1 MKVDKMEET
10 MLGPIQMMVVGF
22 ETNDKFKGDIQ
33 RELNELRTRGVIR
46 LLDLLF
52 VMKDED
58 GNVFAIEDSDLVPG
72 EDAEVGQLI
81 SQMLGLGEGGGES
94 AGADTNALTDTS
106 QDYGL
111 TTEDIVDVANQIEPG
126 TSAGILLIEHV
137 WAAGLKHAIREAG
150 GHPIAQG
157 FLTPEAFMMIGEEVK
172 AIAEAE
178 MAIEVADAVKG
189 AALLD
194 VLATIEIAEEVKEAA
209 IEDAAETVADAELI
223 KTIAVAD
230 AVRTLIVA
238 GMIEDAA
245 AQEAIDALVEADL
258 IAAEALNEAEDVVAQ
273 AEAVVAAALEAG
285 EDDESRDDGGSGV
298 GIPA

>member
-1 MKVDKMEET
+1 
-10 MLGPIQMMVVGF
+10 MLGPIQLLVVGF
-22 ETNDKFKGDIQ
+22 ETNEKFKGDIK
-33 RELNELRTRGVIR
+33 RELTALRTRGVIR
-46 LLDLLF
+46 VLDLLF
-52 VMKDED
+52 VLKDED
-58 GNVFAIEDSDLVPG
+58 GEVFAMEDSDLAPG

-81 SQMLGLGEGGGES
+81 SQMLGLSEGGAASGGIDS
-94 AGADTNALTDTS
+94 NALTDTS

-111 TTEDIVDVANQIEPG
+111 TTEDILDVANRIEPG
-126 TSAGILLIEHV
+126 TSAGILLVEHV
-137 WAAGLKHAIREAG
+137 WAAGLKQAIREAG

-178 MAIEVADAVKG
+178 MAIEVAEAVKG

-194 VLATIEIAEEVKEAA
+194 ALATIELAEEVKEAA

-230 AVRTLIVA
+230 AVRTLIAV

-245 AQEAIDALVEADL
+245 AQEAIEALVAADL
-258 IAAEALNEAEDVVAQ
+258 IAAAALSEAEDVVAQ
-273 AEAVVAAALEAG
+273 AEAVAAAALEAG
-285 EDDESRDDGGSGV
+285 ELDDDTAGV
-298 GIPA
+298 GEPV